1 MSGPRSLAPI
11 DTVALQYSREAKS
24 LAESSLV
31 RPPDSIPV
39 PSSTTQ
45 EPRDLGQVN

>member
-1 MSGPRSLAPI
+1 MSGPLSFAPI
-11 DTVALQYSREAKS
+11 YAVALQYCREGKS
-24 LAESSLV
+24 LAEHSLV
-31 RPPDSIPV
+31 RLPDSIPV